1 MKRIRSARVW
11 IALVLVVLAAVAA
24 CVVTITPDHS
34 LVVTRFGH
42 PSRVLVENGIG
53 WRWPAPVERT
63 IRVDN
68 RLHSTSSGL
77 INTPIADGDAV
88 STLTMEAFGVW
99 RVPRDGEAVVTF
111 LRSLRNDR
119 QEAADLLRKIMQS
132 KMQENA
138 GSFQLKQLVN
148 SQEQATQLADFED
161 QITQSARQGLLKEY
175 GIELLAVHL
184 ERMQVPE
191 KTLQS
196 TIDAM
201 AKEREVLAER
211 ILAVGKARA
220 GQILSQTESEART
233 IEAKANEEAASIR
246 AGAIEE
252 ANQIYADVHRKDPE
266 LYRFKR
272 SLDSLEN
279 IVGQQTRIIIR
290 GNAPPFEALT
300 AVPGSVSK
308 KEPRLVP
315 ELTVEPQLGSDLGSN
330 Q

>member
-1 MKRIRSARVW
+1 MKRLRSLRVW
-11 IALVLVVLAAVAA
+11 IAFALVLLAAVAA

-34 LVVTRFGH
+34 LVVTRFGN
-42 PSRVLVENGIG
+42 PTRVLVENGIG

-63 IRVDN
+63 IRIDN
-68 RLHSTSSGL
+68 RLNSTSSGF

-99 RVPRDGEAVVTF
+99 RVPRDEKAVVTF
-111 LRSLRNDR
+111 LRSLRNDQ

-132 KMQENA
+132 KLQEIA
-138 GSFQLKQLVN
+138 GSYQLRQLVN
-148 SQEQATQLADFED
+148 TQDQATQLADFEK
-161 QITQSARQGLLKEY
+161 QVTESARQGLLEEY
-175 GIELLAVHL
+175 GIQLLAVHL

-196 TIDAM
+196 TIEAM

-220 GQILSQTESEART
+220 GQILAQTESEART
-233 IEAKANEEAASIR
+233 IEARAAEEAASLR

-252 ANQIYADVHRKDPE
+252 ANQIYADVHRQDPE
-266 LYRFKR
+266 LYRLRR

-279 IVGQQTRIIIR
+279 IVGKQTRIIIR
-290 GNAPPFEALT
+290 GNAPPFDAIMN
-300 AVPGSVSK
+300 VPDTGSESDPEIGVSST
-308 KEPRLVP
+308 L
-315 ELTVEPQLGSDLGSN
+315 QSGSTK
-330 Q
+330 